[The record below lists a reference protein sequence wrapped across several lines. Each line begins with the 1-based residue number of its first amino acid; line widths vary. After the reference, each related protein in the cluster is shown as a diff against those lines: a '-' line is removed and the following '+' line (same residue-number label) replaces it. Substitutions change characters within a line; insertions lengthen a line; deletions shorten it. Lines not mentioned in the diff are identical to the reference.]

1 MKKILFSLICFSFC
15 VFACGKAVESEV
27 NKEQIQNK
35 TAEEVQQN
43 QEVQIQEVQGD
54 PDALFQ
60 AGKAKLEQ
68 SDYQGAIDDFTKS
81 LAIKEAHHVRA
92 DLGRAKEASGDLKG
106 ALADYTKAIE
116 EEKRGFYYQWR
127 SLLYTKMGKEA
138 EAKKD
143 MAEFEKL
150 PKE

>member
-15 VFACGKAVESEV
+15 IFACGKAVENEG
-27 NKEQIQNK
+27 NKEQVQN
-35 TAEEVQQN
+35 TAEETVQL
-43 QEVQIQEVQGD
+43 QEQG
-54 PDALFQ
+54 PEILFQ
-60 AGKAKLEQ
+60 TGKEKLLKG
-68 SDYQGAIDDFTKS
+68 DFQGAITDLTKS
-81 LAIKEAHHVRA
+81 LEIKEAHHVRA
-92 DLGRAKEASGDLKG
+92 DLARAKEGSGDLAG

-116 EEKRGFYYQWR
+116 TEKRGIYCQWR
-127 SLLYTKMGKEA
+127 SELYKKMGKEA

>member
-15 VFACGKAVESEV
+15 IFACGKAVENEA
-27 NKEQIQNK
+27 NKEQVQN
-35 TAEEVQQN
+35 TPGETVQL
-43 QEVQIQEVQGD
+43 QEAQGPEMFFQTGKEKLLQGD
-54 PDALFQ
+54 F
-60 AGKAKLEQ
+60 
-68 SDYQGAIDDFTKS
+68 QGAVNDLTKS
-81 LAIKEAHHVRA
+81 LEIKEAHHVRA
-92 DLGRAKEASGDLKG
+92 DLGRAKESMGNLEG

-116 EEKRGFYYQWR
+116 TEKRGIYYQWR
-127 SLLYTKMGKEA
+127 AELYTKMGKEA

>member
-1 MKKILFSLICFSFC
+1 MKKFLFSLICFSFC
-15 VFACGKAVESEV
+15 LFACGKAVENEV
-27 NKEQIQNK
+27 SQEQVK
-35 TAEEVQQN
+35 DSAEETVELQETQN
-43 QEVQIQEVQGD
+43 NPET
-54 PDALFQ
+54 LFQ
-60 AGKAKLEQ
+60 SGKEKLEQ
-68 SDYQGAIDDFTKS
+68 SDFKGAIADFTKS

-92 DLGRAKEASGDLKG
+92 DLGRAKELSGDLEG

-116 EEKRGFYYQWR
+116 TEKRGFYYQWR

-143 MAEFEKL
+143 MAEFERL

>member
-15 VFACGKAVESEV
+15 VFACGKAVENGA
-27 NKEQIQNK
+27 NKEQVQN
-35 TAEEVQQN
+35 TAEESVQL
-43 QEVQIQEVQGD
+43 QEAQGPEMLFQTGKEKLLQGD
-54 PDALFQ
+54 F
-60 AGKAKLEQ
+60 
-68 SDYQGAIDDFTKS
+68 QGAVNDLTKS
-81 LAIKEAHHVRA
+81 LEIKEAHHVRA
-92 DLGRAKEASGDLKG
+92 DLGRAKESMGNLEG

-116 EEKRGFYYQWR
+116 TEKRGIYYQWR
-127 SLLYTKMGKEA
+127 SELYTKMGKEA